1 MKNPRSRR
9 NSFLTWSLLAGG
21 LILLSMIAAVIYIPS
36 MSRQIFGPPADSL
49 NLWQR
54 FSYGLRLG
62 LFENDMTRPLDW
74 RGAEEEFTIQPD
86 ESVTSI
92 SARLE
97 QAGLIRS
104 AETFRVYLIWTGLDT
119 IIRSG
124 VYQLSPAQSGQE
136 IAQALKT
143 TSQVSLTVFPGW
155 RMDEI
160 AAAIPTSGLAI
171 TPQAFLAEAVKPVSN
186 PTFTP
191 AGANMEGFLSPGV
204 YTLDRSTTADQLVY
218 LLVQNFFYRLT
229 PEMQSGFTSHGLS
242 LYQAVTLAS
251 IIQREAMVEAEMP
264 MIASV
269 LYNRMAIDMPLQ
281 TDPTVQYALGYNAA
295 QSTWWTSPLSEQDL
309 AIDSPYNTYEHPGLP
324 PGPISNPGLA
334 ALAAVAA
341 PAESNYYYF
350 QARCDGSGLHNF
362 AETLEEHA
370 QNNCP

>member
-1 MKNPRSRR
+1 MNRRRSRR
-9 NSFLTWSLLAGG
+9 NSFLTLSLLAVG
-21 LILLSMIAAVIYIPS
+21 LIGLSMIAAAVYIPS
-36 MSRQIFGPPADSL
+36 ISRRNFGPPADSL
-49 NLWQR
+49 NGWQR

-62 LFENDMTRPLDW
+62 LFENDMTRPLDR
-74 RGAEEEFTIQPD
+74 RGGEEEFIIQQD

-92 SARLE
+92 STRLE
-97 QAGLIRS
+97 EAGLIRS
-104 AETFRVYLIWTGLDT
+104 GETFRIYLIWTGLDT

-136 IAQALKT
+136 IAEALKT
-143 TSQVSLTVFPGW
+143 TPQVTLTVFPGW
-155 RMDEI
+155 RMEEI
-160 AAAIPTSGLAI
+160 AASIPTSGLAF
-171 TPQAFLAEAVKPVSN
+171 TPEAFLAAAGTPVSN
-186 PTFTP
+186 PTFVP
-191 AGANMEGFLSPGV
+191 AGANVEGFLSPGV
-204 YTLDRSTTADQLVY
+204 YTLERTTTADQLVY

-229 PEMQSGFTSHGLS
+229 PEMQAGFTSHGLS
-242 LYQAVTLAS
+242 IHQAVTLAS
-251 IIQREAMVEAEMP
+251 IIQREAMIESEMP

-269 LYNRMAIDMPLQ
+269 LYNRMVIEMPLQ

-309 AIDSPYNTYEHPGLP
+309 AINSPYNTYKHPGLP

-341 PAESNYYYF
+341 PAESNYFYF